1 MTAYTPRPGS
11 TAHVLLTALSLPT
24 APERIY
30 RGEIRRVTQKPPTN
44 IDLALAVA
52 VRHGA
57 IVRGRDPDGRIWY
70 ALPGSVQ

>member
-1 MTAYTPRPGS
+1 MRYTPRPGS
-11 TAHVLLTALSLPT
+11 TAAIVLTALRLPT

-30 RGEIRRVTQKPPTN
+30 RGEIRRVTSKQPTN

-70 ALPGSVQ
+70 ALPRSGK